1 MDDSGYRFGVGV
13 LVLASIIIGVLLI
26 AFFGAVPAFWVD
38 RYQVSFRFDRAPKV
52 SVDTPVRKNGVL
64 IGRVSNIVLL
74 PGDGGVTI
82 TMDLDRKYELQKAE
96 VPRISTDSIIT
107 GEAVVEFI
115 APSFQ
120 SLLKRFDGILG
131 APRDGEL
138 DPQERAASLEI
149 MPGAYYS
156 IGGEVAPDPQE
167 IFGKVESQ
175 LLPVLTT
182 LERAFNR
189 VDAIGASVQNIIGDG
204 ATPFQDIVSTVQTT
218 AQNVN
223 QTVSTINTAAGSVDR
238 VVRQIERADI
248 PAVLERALVE
258 LPVLFKSA
266 EETLAQTQRTLKGF
280 EKFSLSL
287 EGLGKEFDG
296 IGETI
301 REAVENAN
309 VAIENIASITEPV
322 KQNSEQLVGNAV
334 QALENLNKLSI
345 DLRTFTGR
353 LNRGNGTIAQLIDN
367 PQLYYAVTN
376 AVRNIEQSSGE
387 IQVLAKQLQPAVSR
401 LQPILNDVRIFT
413 DKVSRDPGQL
423 GVRGALNNRPTGLG
437 LK

>member
-189 VDAIGASVQNIIGDG
+189 VDAIGASVQNIVGDG
-204 ATPFQDIVSTVQTT
+204 ATPFQDIVSTV
-218 AQNVN
+218 
-223 QTVSTINTAAGSVDR
+223 
-238 VVRQIERADI
+238 
-248 PAVLERALVE
+248 
-258 LPVLFKSA
+258 
-266 EETLAQTQRTLKGF
+266 
-280 EKFSLSL
+280 
-287 EGLGKEFDG
+287 
-296 IGETI
+296 
-301 REAVENAN
+301 
-309 VAIENIASITEPV
+309 
-322 KQNSEQLVGNAV
+322 
-334 QALENLNKLSI
+334 
-345 DLRTFTGR
+345 
-353 LNRGNGTIAQLIDN
+353 
-367 PQLYYAVTN
+367 
-376 AVRNIEQSSGE
+376 
-387 IQVLAKQLQPAVSR
+387 
-401 LQPILNDVRIFT
+401 
-413 DKVSRDPGQL
+413 
-423 GVRGALNNRPTGLG
+423 
-437 LK
+437 